1 MKNKTLLIILLS
13 IIILFISSNQINSIN
28 INENYYYTKIE
39 NIVKKL
45 NEIYY
50 KGIRDERLNNVTTL
64 INEALLNI
72 EKGKKLKEEE
82 KLEEAQGYFE
92 NAEKLLNEAEK
103 MTNKLLEEANIKD
116 QNFKIMAYSIAVI
129 SSIIT
134 YFSSIL
140 MFKFYDYWRFRKL
153 KNCIILKREENE

>member
-1 MKNKTLLIILLS
+1 MINKKLLIILLS
-13 IIILFISSNQINSIN
+13 IIILFVSLNQINSIN
-28 INENYYYTKIE
+28 INENYYYNKIE
-39 NIVKKL
+39 NIIKKL

-50 KGIRDERLNNVTTL
+50 KGIKDKRLNNVTNL

-72 EKGKKLKEEE
+72 EKGKKLM
-82 KLEEAQGYFE
+82 EEAQDYFE

>member
-13 IIILFISSNQINSIN
+13 IIILFVSSNQINSIN

-140 MFKFYDYWRFRKL
+140 MLKFYDYWRFRKL

>member
-1 MKNKTLLIILLS
+1 MKNKTLLIILLC
-13 IIILFISSNQINSIN
+13 IIILFFSSNQINSIN

-92 NAEKLLNEAEK
+92 KSEKLLNEAEK